1 MNRILSWKIDAGV
14 YAYIYLPNSLTH
26 ISSRITE
33 NSPLWADILNE
44 VSTWD
49 EPAYRSH
56 FDEMADEIKQRY
68 GVILTY
74 QANFFNFVDEN
85 AVNGTN
91 IVILAGEDGTG
102 GNSNGIFGG
111 GTGDAAAVY
120 DEFLAAI
127 DAKLAAAR
135 SEILAENN
143 AVRDFLEDT
152 ITNTISEAQKTIE
165 ETKEELDAT
174 REEMTGRLDDATD
187 ALNKAAELFELGDGN
202 IDGEA
207 IKQAFN
213 SLEDIEEWM
222 DTYSGSMIDMKTD
235 YDAAN
240 QMMGQIGTGE
250 DVTRGCFS
258 KMASAMNVLSG
269 TVGTVRT
276 DLDAA
281 NGTIS
286 NIASWYDQ
294 YASAATE
301 AAQFISA
308 SAATIENNVKY
319 VTEGGINSQIT
330 STIDG
335 MKGEIRDA
343 VLSETQAGIT
353 NVQQTLNSFSASI
366 STEIAH
372 LAPDSALT
380 SMGERMDALNAHMSE
395 WMTVT
400 DSAMSMTMDLR
411 EDWSVESGKMS
422 TVSSMIAETN
432 ADGTPIYYVSAET
445 GTEIVVTKIE
455 TGEFVDTDGNVY
467 PPHRGYVHYGEMLA
481 SYIKQT
487 ASSMTLSVMNEDNM
501 TAAIKLAIVDSGD
514 GPDGIITMVAEEVV
528 IDADIIAKAI
538 SAKSANIGGVI
549 LDYGSIYCMATTPSA
564 LGEYYYST
572 TYVSSSFTHDESG
585 NVLSSYTYNV
595 TLLDGEPEDFSTT
608 AATTEEN
615 ILRIDFTTY
624 TTDKYPLKYMKGYYY
639 EPLFKLDGLN
649 GVLYAGDARIRG
661 SISADTGSI
670 GDTVI
675 NNGNI
680 ESTKKDE
687 EGNSMFVINGSEGK
701 ITAKDVDI
709 AGSIQATSGSIGG
722 FVIAD
727 NMFKATGADKNLVS
741 FINGSDRYA
750 SDEDGKLIIGAGIN
764 SVETDTVTMYEWTC
778 LQDPDYTTVYTTK
791 PYQTNDEDDNS
802 YTTNEIVVAYRYSD
816 EDGKFV
822 ELPREFY
829 YIREFLEDTDTQD
842 DDVAL
847 LANGGVIYTDEN
859 GDSVIKHYSEYIV
872 RRYMEN
878 ETLTESQYTSAK
890 RTKTGTG
897 VMDVNTRIFSNGVI
911 ETNSIYASNGWY
923 AGQIESDGTFRGIL
937 DYATGKM
944 TGATIGADLLYGN
957 VVLNN
962 NNYLRAQSG
971 DSPYFEIS
979 STNQS
984 SLNTNV
990 TYDISK
996 VYLAGKYNRSTV
1008 LSDTVRVANFSFGAG
1023 ASIFIDTVKVTHH
1036 VSIPRRRTGF
1046 ATCQLRAYVTYE
1058 GQSRQ
1063 VVTPDDWQSYTFPP
1077 VTGKMELSRDK
1088 DFPAFTMSN
1097 LASAGTFTLEYFYL
1111 ITMPD
1116 NYNSDW
1122 SNLKRHE
1129 LNVNNAKIRV
1139 RYDRAMGGIYIAPN
1153 GFKCITPAGAAMYA
1167 IDKTVMLLSPNR
1179 NFGIEIT
1186 DNGIT
1191 KISNGTRTPL

>member
-33 NSPLWADILNE
+33 DSPLWSDILNE

-56 FDEMADEIKQRY
+56 FDEMVDEIKQRY

-74 QANFFNFVDEN
+74 QADFFNFVDEN

-111 GTGDAAAVY
+111 GTGDASAVY
-120 DEFLAAI
+120 DEILAAVS
-127 DAKLAAAR
+127 AKLAAERA
-135 SEILAENN
+135 EILAENN
-143 AVRDFLEDT
+143 AVRDFLEDY
-152 ITNTISEAQKTIE
+152 ITNTISEAQKTID
-165 ETKEELDAT
+165 ETKEELKAT
-174 REEMTGRLDDATD
+174 SEEMTGRLDDATD
-187 ALNKAAELFELGDGN
+187 ALNKAAELFEMGDGN

-207 IKQAFN
+207 IKEAFN
-213 SLEDIEEWM
+213 SLDEIEEWM

-250 DVTRGCFS
+250 DVTKGCFS

-269 TVGTVRT
+269 TVGTVRS
-276 DLDAA
+276 DLNAA

-335 MKGEIRDA
+335 MKGEIKDA

-353 NVQQTLNSFSASI
+353 SVQQTLNSFSASI

-380 SMGERMDALNAHMSE
+380 SMGERMDALNVRMSE
-395 WMTVT
+395 WMTIT

-445 GTEIVVTKIE
+445 GVEIVVTKTE

-467 PPHRGYVHYGEMLA
+467 PSHRGYVHYGEMLA
-481 SYIKQT
+481 SYIRQT

-514 GPDGIITMVAEEVV
+514 GPEGIITMVAEEVV

-549 LDYGSIYCMATTPSA
+549 LDYGSIYCMATTPDP

-595 TLLDGEPEDFSTT
+595 TLLDGKPEDFSTT
-608 AATTEEN
+608 AATTEDN
-615 ILRIDFTTY
+615 ILRTDFTSY
-624 TTDKYPLKYMKGYYY
+624 TTDKYPLKYLKGYYY

-661 SISADTGSI
+661 SISADTGYIGGSI
-670 GDTVI
+670 ISG
-675 NNGNI
+675 
-680 ESTKKDE
+680 
-687 EGNSMFVINGSEGK
+687 
-701 ITAKDVDI
+701 
-709 AGSIQATSGSIGG
+709 GSIQSSLLAEDGTPLFKLDGNTGFFLASNADVRGRVTVDDGRIGG
-722 FVIAD
+722 FNIKD
-727 NMFKATGADKNLVS
+727 NMLEVLDSETEKPVGFLNGGDTYAD
-741 FINGSDRYA
+741 
-750 SDEDGKLIIGAGIN
+750 DEEGKLIIAAGIEAN
-764 SVETDTVTMYEWTC
+764 PDDEVTLYKWTCGTAPEYNELYTRILYSAEEGTQDGESVQVFTYNANTKEYQPLNIYVTYVRRIVQTETDDVDEQN
-778 LQDPDYTTVYTTK
+778 LEKALGSIVYTDASGGTTEI
-791 PYQTNDEDDNS
+791 PTMEYLS
-802 YTTNEIVVAYRYSD
+802 YKEY
-816 EDGKFV
+816 EDGV
-822 ELPREFY
+822 
-829 YIREFLEDTDTQD
+829 
-842 DDVAL
+842 
-847 LANGGVIYTDEN
+847 
-859 GDSVIKHYSEYIV
+859 
-872 RRYMEN
+872 EN
-878 ETLTESQYTSAK
+878 EYLYINSNETVQ
-890 RTKTGTG
+890 GTG
-897 VMDVNTRIFSNGVI
+897 VLEANTRLYGSGYLN
-911 ETNSIYASNGWY
+911 TSSLYARDGFFGGS
-923 AGQIESDGTFRGIL
+923 IESNGTFRGRLADAYGSLNNININATLIQGNINMAPSNSLKAKNSASTYFDVVADNMSKTNALSYYKISTYKIESQNRDNNDYTWESTITVANFNFEAGGEISIPETWPSINYWLPNHRSIYGPQFTLRLLRTYEGESQSTIYNKNITFNGYNWKGYMNYSSSFPAETFQCEKKGTAIL
-937 DYATGKM
+937 TLSYYIHLPRRNGGSYPWMGFYYGGGNIKITYPDLIAGTVIASNGM
-944 TGATIGADLLYGN
+944 RSITPRGATISVIDDE
-957 VVLNN
+957 VL
-962 NNYLRAQSG
+962 
-971 DSPYFEIS
+971 
-979 STNQS
+979 
-984 SLNTNV
+984 
-990 TYDISK
+990 
-996 VYLAGKYNRSTV
+996 
-1008 LSDTVRVANFSFGAG
+1008 
-1023 ASIFIDTVKVTHH
+1023 
-1036 VSIPRRRTGF
+1036 
-1046 ATCQLRAYVTYE
+1046 
-1058 GQSRQ
+1058 
-1063 VVTPDDWQSYTFPP
+1063 
-1077 VTGKMELSRDK
+1077 
-1088 DFPAFTMSN
+1088 
-1097 LASAGTFTLEYFYL
+1097 
-1111 ITMPD
+1111 
-1116 NYNSDW
+1116 
-1122 SNLKRHE
+1122 
-1129 LNVNNAKIRV
+1129 
-1139 RYDRAMGGIYIAPN
+1139 
-1153 GFKCITPAGAAMYA
+1153 
-1167 IDKTVMLLSPNR
+1167 LLSPNQNNGLR
-1179 NFGIEIT
+1179 ISDSGISYKK
-1186 DNGIT
+1186 NGGDWT
-1191 KISNGTRTPL
+1191 SL

>member
-33 NSPLWADILNE
+33 NSPMWADILNE

-74 QANFFNFVDEN
+74 QADFFNFVDEN

-135 SEILAENN
+135 AEILAENN
-143 AVRDFLEDT
+143 AVRDFLEDA

-165 ETKEELDAT
+165 ETKEELAAT

-213 SLEDIEEWM
+213 SLDEIEGWM

-250 DVTRGCFS
+250 DVKRGCFS

-319 VTEGGINSQIT
+319 VTEGGITSQIT

-353 NVQQTLNSFSASI
+353 SVQQTLNSFSASI

-445 GTEIVVTKIE
+445 GTEIVVTKTE

-467 PPHRGYVHYGEMLA
+467 PSHRGYVHYGEMLA

-514 GPDGIITMVAEEVV
+514 GPEGIITMVAEEVV

-549 LDYGSIYCMATTPSA
+549 LDYGSIYCMATTREP

-615 ILRIDFTTY
+615 ILRTDFTSY
-624 TTDKYPLKYMKGYYY
+624 TTDKYPLKYLKGYYY
-639 EPLFKLDGLN
+639 EPLFKLDGLK

-661 SISADTGSI
+661 SISADTGYIGGSI
-670 GDTVI
+670 ISGGSIQSSLLAEDGTPLFKLDGNTGFFLASNADVRGRVTVDEGRIGGFNIKDNMLEVLDSETEKPVGFLNGGDTYSGATEGKLIIAAGIEANPDDEVILYKWTNETDPEYNEVYTRILYSRDNKNQNGDTVI
-675 NNGNI
+675 AYTFDSEDGTYRRINDSMTFGFSVIEDSGSTLDLGDTDITPSLLRDIVYIDSGGNETTLQSVEYLSRLYYEDGVEYESRYVYSNETISISGIMEANTYLYADGTLSTNVLNATDGYFGGDIDSSGVFRGTLSNANGTLDNPTIYNGQYRGNI
-680 ESTKKDE
+680 I
-687 EGNSMFVINGSEGK
+687 ING
-701 ITAKDVDI
+701 
-709 AGSIQATSGSIGG
+709 
-722 FVIAD
+722 
-727 NMFKATGADKNLVS
+727 
-741 FINGSDRYA
+741 
-750 SDEDGKLIIGAGIN
+750 
-764 SVETDTVTMYEWTC
+764 
-778 LQDPDYTTVYTTK
+778 
-791 PYQTNDEDDNS
+791 TN
-802 YTTNEIVVAYRYSD
+802 T
-816 EDGKFV
+816 
-822 ELPREFY
+822 
-829 YIREFLEDTDTQD
+829 IRC
-842 DDVAL
+842 
-847 LANGGVIYTDEN
+847 
-859 GDSVIKHYSEYIV
+859 
-872 RRYMEN
+872 
-878 ETLTESQYTSAK
+878 
-890 RTKTGTG
+890 
-897 VMDVNTRIFSNGVI
+897 
-911 ETNSIYASNGWY
+911 
-923 AGQIESDGTFRGIL
+923 
-937 DYATGKM
+937 
-944 TGATIGADLLYGN
+944 
-957 VVLNN
+957 
-962 NNYLRAQSG
+962 QSG
-971 DSPYFEIS
+971 DTTFYELGTTPIS
-979 STNQS
+979 KLNTNITNKIAYIEHYAHHNQS
-984 SLNTNV
+984 WSQSFTYEFQPLNMTFEAGAKFTIPNTSGQLNVWCPNRRWFSATITIQITRQYDGESPQTITRTYSIPGREGWSGWGNFGYNFNGQSFTAEKKGRATIYLRYTMNAPDHTNGRNFPSWQFFYYGGSVNV
-990 TYDISK
+990 TYDA
-996 VYLAGKYNRSTV
+996 LLPG
-1008 LSDTVRVANFSFGAG
+1008 
-1023 ASIFIDTVKVTHH
+1023 
-1036 VSIPRRRTGF
+1036 
-1046 ATCQLRAYVTYE
+1046 TY
-1058 GQSRQ
+1058 
-1063 VVTPDDWQSYTFPP
+1063 
-1077 VTGKMELSRDK
+1077 
-1088 DFPAFTMSN
+1088 
-1097 LASAGTFTLEYFYL
+1097 
-1111 ITMPD
+1111 
-1116 NYNSDW
+1116 
-1122 SNLKRHE
+1122 
-1129 LNVNNAKIRV
+1129 
-1139 RYDRAMGGIYIAPN
+1139 MGPN
-1153 GFKCITPAGAAMYA
+1153 GLRIVTTNGC
-1167 IDKTVMLLSPNR
+1167 LLSVVDD
-1179 NFGIEIT
+1179 EIQLLSG
-1186 DNGIT
+1186 NQNYGLR
-1191 KISNGTRTPL
+1191 ISNDYIQIKRSGSEWTSL

>member
-26 ISSRITE
+26 ITSRITE
-33 NSPLWADILNE
+33 NSPMWTDILNE

-74 QANFFNFVDEN
+74 QADFFNFVDEN

-135 SEILAENN
+135 AEILAENN
-143 AVRDFLEDT
+143 AVRDFLEDA

-213 SLEDIEEWM
+213 SLDEIEGWM

-319 VTEGGINSQIT
+319 VTEGGITSQIT

-353 NVQQTLNSFSASI
+353 SVQQTLNSFSASI

-400 DSAMSMTMDLR
+400 DSAMSMAMDLR

-445 GTEIVVTKIE
+445 GTEIVVTKTE

-467 PPHRGYVHYGEMLA
+467 PSHRGYVHYGEMLA

-514 GPDGIITMVAEEVV
+514 GPEGIITMVAEEVV

-585 NVLSSYTYNV
+585 NVVSSYTYNV

-615 ILRIDFTTY
+615 ILRIDFKTY

-639 EPLFKLDGLN
+639 EPLFKLDGLR

-661 SISADTGSI
+661 SISADTGYIGGSI
-670 GDTVI
+670 ISG
-675 NNGNI
+675 
-680 ESTKKDE
+680 
-687 EGNSMFVINGSEGK
+687 
-701 ITAKDVDI
+701 
-709 AGSIQATSGSIGG
+709 GSIQSSLLAEDGTPLFKLDGNTGFFLASNADVRGRVTVDEGRIGG
-722 FVIAD
+722 FNIKD
-727 NMFKATGADKNLVS
+727 NMLEVLDSETEKPVGFLNGGATYAD
-741 FINGSDRYA
+741 
-750 SDEDGKLIIGAGIN
+750 DEEGKLIIAAGIEAN
-764 SVETDTVTMYEWTC
+764 PDDEVTLYKWTC
-778 LQDPDYTTVYTTK
+778 GTAPEYSEIYTRVLYSYGEGTREGESVSVYSYNQETK
-791 PYQTNDEDDNS
+791 EYYPLNISVKYVIKAVQTDEETNLDLEEYALAKALGSITYTDASGGTSEVPVVEYLSVKYYEDNIQNE
-802 YTTNEIVVAYRYSD
+802 YLYVYTNEIVY
-816 EDGKFV
+816 
-822 ELPREFY
+822 
-829 YIREFLEDTDTQD
+829 
-842 DDVAL
+842 
-847 LANGGVIYTDEN
+847 
-859 GDSVIKHYSEYIV
+859 
-872 RRYMEN
+872 
-878 ETLTESQYTSAK
+878 
-890 RTKTGTG
+890 GTG
-897 VMDVNTRIFSNGVI
+897 VLEANTRLYGSGYFNTSALYARNGFFGG
-911 ETNSIYASNGWY
+911 S
-923 AGQIESDGTFRGIL
+923 IESDGVYRGRL
-937 DYATGKM
+937 ENAYGTLENVHVNATLLQGNINLAASNSLKAKNNS
-944 TGATIGADLLYGN
+944 ATTYFDVVSDNISKTHTQTTNKISPQYIEAQHKGSDNYFWEGN
-957 VVLNN
+957 V
-962 NNYLRAQSG
+962 
-971 DSPYFEIS
+971 
-979 STNQS
+979 T
-984 SLNTNV
+984 
-990 TYDISK
+990 
-996 VYLAGKYNRSTV
+996 
-1008 LSDTVRVANFSFGAG
+1008 VANINFAAG
-1023 ASIFIDTVKVTHH
+1023 AEIT
-1036 VSIPRRRTGF
+1036 IPETWLTMNYVLPSNRTILSPQF
-1046 ATCQLRAYVTYE
+1046 SLKLFLTYE
-1058 GQSRQ
+1058 GSTQSTYYNEFITFPQYTGKGDRNYRTSFPNRTIKAERKGSAILSYYYYIHLPGKNGWNNPWMRMSYDGGNI
-1063 VVTPDDWQSYTFPP
+1063 VVKYPGLVNGTIISSNGLRSITPD
-1077 VTGKMELSRDK
+1077 GALLS
-1088 DFPAFTMSN
+1088 
-1097 LASAGTFTLEYFYL
+1097 
-1111 ITMPD
+1111 I
-1116 NYNSDW
+1116 
-1122 SNLKRHE
+1122 
-1129 LNVNNAKIRV
+1129 
-1139 RYDRAMGGIYIAPN
+1139 
-1153 GFKCITPAGAAMYA
+1153 
-1167 IDKTVMLLSPNR
+1167 IDDDILLLSPNQYNGLR
-1179 NFGIEIT
+1179 INDSGISYKKN
-1186 DNGIT
+1186 NGEW
-1191 KISNGTRTPL
+1191 ISL